1 MSIGIFTG
9 TIKLIERKQS
19 QEGDNICNV
28 WLNLA
33 EFSDQTLRAT
43 AWNGVAD
50 SMAHLIEGETITV
63 TGVIDIEAIDR
74 PGIKKKILAMPTIS
88 QVAPLNQIMLAGRA
102 GADPKV
108 QRFAATDTREATTL
122 ATVNLAVRS
131 RREDPNWFS
140 LEIWGRT
147 AEIVEQ
153 YVQTGSLIEV
163 IGTIR
168 LESWRDRQTGEDRAK
183 PVVRV
188 DRVQLLGGKREDSD
202 QSPSES
208 TSSLPAATDSTLEAA
223 LEAAN
228 SASPSS
234 ED

>member
-1 MSIGIFTG
+1 
-9 TIKLIERKQS
+9 
-19 QEGDNICNV
+19 
-28 WLNLA
+28 
-33 EFSDQTLRAT
+33 
-43 AWNGVAD
+43 
-50 SMAHLIEGETITV
+50 MAHLIEGETITV